1 MIPRAI
7 NRQITAEFNAM
18 SIKSKLILGAA
29 LISLAACG
37 GGDADDAAGTGADT
51 TTVAVLSPADVAVA
65 RRENI
70 AATVIVSG
78 TLNPY
83 RIVEVRAQVPGVL
96 SSLSVDRGSA
106 VRAGQPLARI
116 EAEGIRGQAAGA
128 RAMVAAAQAQVAL
141 ARRQLE
147 SAKKLYDAGAMS
159 EIEYQQATAAYE
171 SADAQLAAARAQA
184 ATAGES
190 ASRATVVA
198 PISGVVSA
206 RSASAGEAVNPGQ
219 ALLTIVDSRI
229 LELAGQVP
237 VNQAAQIR
245 PGMPV
250 EFTLDAFPG
259 RTLAGKVARVEPTAD
274 PNTRNIGVYVQVANT
289 DRTLVGGLYATGRI
303 QVGGTAEAT
312 VVPTAAIRSDAGQSY
327 VWVIENGR
335 VARRA
340 VVLGERDPAGGVVQ
354 VLEGLSGGEQV
365 IAAPGAVTEGMPVR
379 IEAAAA
385 AREGA

>member
-1 MIPRAI
+1 MGSRLFPGMGTMTIQRMVVA
-7 NRQITAEFNAM
+7 A
-18 SIKSKLILGAA
+18 SAA
-29 LISLAACG
+29 LVLAACG
-37 GGDADDAAGTGADT
+37 GGDAETGAESVSDT
-51 TTVAVLSPADVAVA
+51 ATVAVLSASDVAVA

-70 AATVIVSG
+70 AATVVVSG

-96 SSLSVDRGSA
+96 SSLAVDRGSA
-106 VRAGQPLARI
+106 VRAGQALARI

-128 RAMVAAAQAQVAL
+128 RALVAAAQAQVAL

-159 EIEYQQATAAYE
+159 EIEYQQAKAGFE

-206 RSASAGEAVNPGQ
+206 RAASEGEAVNPGQ

-259 RTLAGKVARVEPTAD
+259 RTLTGKVARVEPTAD
-274 PNTRNIGVYVQVANT
+274 PNTRNIGVYVQVANN
-289 DRTLVGGLYATGRI
+289 DRTLVGGLFATGRI
-303 QVGGTAEAT
+303 STGGNAEAT
-312 VVPTAAIRSDAGQSY
+312 VVPTAAIHTDTGQNY

-335 VARRA
+335 A
-340 VVLGERDPAGGVVQ
+340 VKRPVVIGERDPAGGIIQ
-354 VLEGLSGGEQV
+354 VLEGLEGGEKV
-365 IAAPGAVTEGMPVR
+365 IAAPGMVTEGMAVR

-385 AREGA
+385 AKEGA